1 MAEPDPQHP
10 ADGLDERSPSG
21 EPADGVGDA
30 LRTAVERTLAA
41 TADSASGTRQRA
53 QSLLDD
59 VVRRSQD
66 AREEVTRRGEEAS
79 TRLADAIGELRRAD
93 SEEVHEL
100 RARVALL
107 EARLIALETK
117 PNPQVEGEAHASKPL
132 EQGGP
137 SG

>member
-1 MAEPDPQHP
+1 MAEPDPQRP
-10 ADGLDERSPSG
+10 TDELQDAPSSG
-21 EPADGVGDA
+21 EIADGVGDA
-30 LRTAVERTLAA
+30 LRAAVERTLAA

-66 AREEVTRRGEEAS
+66 ARGEVARRGEEAS
-79 TRLADAIGELRRAD
+79 NRLADAIGELRRAD
-93 SEEVHEL
+93 SEEVREL

-117 PNPQVEGEAHASKPL
+117 SHPQVEGETTPGKPL
-132 EQGGP
+132 GQEGP